1 MDRFN
6 SSKIKQSDLLDWMDE
21 HKKKSRKN
29 YHKLTSRKKALRSK
43 ASRSKAHKSKA
54 HHKGKAS
61 RKKAQKQSEITQYE
75 QDALQEQLLK
85 LSEALQHKNLLSS
98 EDSSSSENVSED
110 YAYNYIPTPEYIAS
124 VEYEDGI
131 DTEEVCNTFNSPL
144 LDLDS
149 ISASDEPIDILEIE
163 DKYLDEIPGVIK
175 YEGTVL
181 PVVKFISVGGFGK
194 VFSYSSIDNKYSVA
208 VKTYNDKNDPEI
220 KIIQDISKILDCDTI
235 NAKIIKMYNTKTN
248 KNTNVAV
255 MDLMDGTLQDF
266 HKLNLSTDII
276 LKIIYKLTES
286 LECLNKKGL
295 TYTDLK
301 PNNVLY
307 KCFKNNKLK
316 VALGDL
322 GSICKKGKE
331 GSSTYPPPEYTYPQM
346 DKNCEESTMV
356 WGLGIILLDLLG
368 INTQIFEW
376 QNTRPTYVGSFG
388 DRVKIDPRFKSKHVF
403 NASIHKYV
411 LNILPTINDPIIL
424 ELLKEIFLKPKR
436 ITLQGIL
443 DILK

>member
-1 MDRFN
+1 MSLN
-6 SSKIKQSDLLDWMDE
+6 KQKKLQFLNFFLNILYYMNKLYDAEDLIDE
-21 HKKKSRKN
+21 YKGPSRK
-29 YHKLTSRKKALRSK
+29 
-43 ASRSKAHKSKA
+43 
-54 HHKGKAS
+54 KAS
-61 RKKAQKQSEITQYE
+61 RKKASRKKASRKKASHKKTSHKKTSRKKTRKQSKITQYE
-75 QDALQEQLLK
+75 QDVLQEQLLK
-85 LSEALQHKNLLSS
+85 FSEALQHKKLLSN
-98 EDSSSSENVSED
+98 SENLSED

-131 DTEEVCNTFNSPL
+131 DTIEVCNTFNSPL

-194 VFSYSSIDNKYSVA
+194 VFSYSSIDNKYSIA
-208 VKTYNDKNDPEI
+208 VKTYDDKNDPEI

-235 NAKIIKMYNTKTN
+235 NAKIIKMHNSKTN
-248 KNTNVAV
+248 KTTNVAV
-255 MDLMDGTLQDF
+255 MDLMDGTLWDF
-266 HKLNLSTDII
+266 HGFYLSYDII
-276 LKIIYKLTES
+276 LKLIYKLTES

-301 PNNVLY
+301 PGNILY
-307 KCFKNNKLK
+307 KCFKSNKLK

-322 GSICKKGKE
+322 GSICKKGNV

-368 INTQIFEW
+368 FFI
-376 QNTRPTYVGSFG
+376 YFG
-388 DRVKIDPRFKSKHVF
+388 G
-403 NASIHKYV
+403 A
-411 LNILPTINDPIIL
+411 L
-424 ELLKEIFLKPKR
+424 
-436 ITLQGIL
+436 
-443 DILK
+443 